1 MKFEKMSRK
10 QQEAFLMPILIKTLQ
25 NLGGE
30 AQKKDLLK
38 ELRESVTE
46 IPESVIDEIKPRKKS
61 EGTYRPFNFV
71 LNFSITNLEMAGF
84 LIRPQRGL
92 IVLTQK
98 GLSCNVEQIKH
109 NLAEEVYAIS
119 DLAWKARS
127 QTNHNKSDKNSQLEA
142 IDEEDEDH
150 LDNSEVWKEQLK
162 QRLVSMPPQKFEIFC
177 RALVKKMGVDIDE
190 SKGVSASRDGGLD
203 GYGYITSDEF
213 RTARVAIQAKRW
225 NDNSKVGTPEIDK
238 FAGAMSYSN
247 AEFGI
252 FITTANFSRDAIER
266 ARSGQRPITLINGD
280 KIIEL
285 VEKYQLYIQ
294 PVTTFQLE
302 SFYMEE
308 N

>member
-1 MKFEKMSRK
+1 MSRK

-38 ELRESVTE
+38 DLRESATE
-46 IPESVIDEIKPRKKS
+46 IPEAVIDEIKLRKKS

-84 LIRPQRGL
+84 LTRPQRGI

-98 GLSCNVEQIKH
+98 GLSCNAEQLKH
-109 NLAEEVYAIS
+109 NLEQEVYAIS

-127 QTNHNKSDKNSQLEA
+127 QANHNKVDKVSQFEA
-142 IDEEDEDH
+142 IDEDDEEH

-162 QRLVSMPPQKFEIFC
+162 QRLLSMPPQKFEIFC

-190 SKGVSASRDGGLD
+190 SKGVIATRDGGID
-203 GYGYITSDEF
+203 GFGYITSDDF
-213 RTARVAIQAKRW
+213 RTSRVAIQAKRW
-225 NDNSKVGTPEIDK
+225 NEKQKIGKPEINE
-238 FAGAMSYSN
+238 FVGALDDHK

-252 FITTANFSRDAIER
+252 FITTADFTRDAIER
-266 ARSGQRPITLINGD
+266 ARSGRRAITLINGD

-285 VEKYQLYIQ
+285 VEKYQLYIK

-302 SFYMEE
+302 SFYTE
-308 N
+308 

>member
-1 MKFEKMSRK
+1 MSRK

-30 AQKKDLLK
+30 VQKKDLLK
-38 ELRESVTE
+38 DLRESATE
-46 IPESVIDEIKPRKKS
+46 IPEAVIDEIKLRKKS

-84 LIRPQRGL
+84 LTRPQRGI

-98 GLSCNVEQIKH
+98 GLSCNAEQLKH
-109 NLAEEVYAIS
+109 NLEQEVYAIS

-127 QTNHNKSDKNSQLEA
+127 QANHNKVDKVSQFEA
-142 IDEEDEDH
+142 IDEDEEDDEEH

-162 QRLVSMPPQKFEIFC
+162 QRLLSMPPQKFEIFC

-190 SKGVSASRDGGLD
+190 SKGVIATRDGGID
-203 GYGYITSDEF
+203 GFGYITSDDF
-213 RTARVAIQAKRW
+213 RTSRVAIQAKRW
-225 NDNSKVGTPEIDK
+225 NEKQKIGKPEINE
-238 FAGAMSYSN
+238 FVGALDDHK

-252 FITTANFSRDAIER
+252 FITTADFTRDAIER
-266 ARSGQRPITLINGD
+266 ARSGRRAITLINGD

-285 VEKYQLYIQ
+285 VEKYQLYIK

-302 SFYMEE
+302 SFYTE
-308 N
+308 

>member
-1 MKFEKMSRK
+1 MKFEEMSRK
-10 QQEAFLMPILIKTLQ
+10 QQESFLMPILIKTLQ
-25 NLGGE
+25 NLGGSV
-30 AQKKDLLK
+30 QKKELIK
-38 ELRESVTE
+38 ELKESVTE
-46 IPESVIDEIKPRKKS
+46 IPEYVIDEVKPRKRRD
-61 EGTYRPFNFV
+61 GTYRPFYFV
-71 LNFSITNLEMAGF
+71 LNFSIANLEMAGF
-84 LIRPQRGL
+84 LTRPQRG
-92 IVLTQK
+92 IITLTQK
-98 GLSCNVEQIKH
+98 GLACNIEFLKNNI
-109 NLAEEVYAIS
+109 EEEIYAIS

-127 QTNHNKSDKNSQLEA
+127 KTNQIQL
-142 IDEEDEDH
+142 DTTNQNEDIEDDGES
-150 LDNSEVWKEQLK
+150 LDSSEQWKEQLK
-162 QRLVSMPPQKFEIFC
+162 QILFSMPPQKFEIFC
-177 RALVKKMGVDIDE
+177 RALVKKMGVEIDE

-225 NDNSKVGTPEIDK
+225 NDNSKIGTPEIDK

-252 FITTANFSRDAIER
+252 FITTADFTRDAIER

-285 VEKYQLYIQ
+285 VEKYQLYIK

-302 SFYMEE
+302 SFYTEE

>member
-1 MKFEKMSRK
+1 MKFEEMSRK
-10 QQEAFLMPILIKTLQ
+10 QQESFLMPILIKTLQ
-25 NLGGE
+25 NLGGSV
-30 AQKKDLLK
+30 QKKELIK
-38 ELRESVTE
+38 ELKESVTE
-46 IPESVIDEIKPRKKS
+46 IPEYVIDEIKPRKRRD
-61 EGTYRPFNFV
+61 GTYRPFYFV
-71 LNFSITNLEMAGF
+71 LNFSIANLEMAGF
-84 LIRPQRGL
+84 LTRPQRGT
-92 IVLTQK
+92 ITLTQK
-98 GLSCNVEQIKH
+98 GLACNIEFLKNNI
-109 NLAEEVYAIS
+109 EEEIYAIS

-127 QTNHNKSDKNSQLEA
+127 KTNQIQL
-142 IDEEDEDH
+142 DTTNQNEDIEDDGES
-150 LDNSEVWKEQLK
+150 LDSSEQWKEQLK
-162 QRLVSMPPQKFEIFC
+162 QILFSMPPQKFEIFC
-177 RALVKKMGVDIDE
+177 RALVKKMGVEIDE

-225 NDNSKVGTPEIDK
+225 NDNSKIGTPEIDK

-252 FITTANFSRDAIER
+252 FITTADFTRDAIDR

-285 VEKYQLYIQ
+285 VEKYQLYIK

-302 SFYMEE
+302 SFYTEE

>member
-1 MKFEKMSRK
+1 MSRK

-38 ELRESVTE
+38 DLRESATE
-46 IPESVIDEIKPRKKS
+46 IPEAVIDEIKLRKKS
-61 EGTYRPFNFV
+61 EGTYHPFNFV

-84 LIRPQRGL
+84 LTRPQRGI

-98 GLSCNVEQIKH
+98 GLSCNAEQLKH
-109 NLAEEVYAIS
+109 NLEQEVYAIS

-127 QTNHNKSDKNSQLEA
+127 QANHNKVDKVSQFEA
-142 IDEEDEDH
+142 IDEDDEEH

-162 QRLVSMPPQKFEIFC
+162 QRLLSMPPQKFEIFC

-190 SKGVSASRDGGLD
+190 SKGVIATRDGGID
-203 GYGYITSDEF
+203 GFGYITSDDF
-213 RTARVAIQAKRW
+213 RTSRVAIQAKRW
-225 NDNSKVGTPEIDK
+225 NEKQKIGKPEINE
-238 FAGAMSYSN
+238 FVGALDDHK

-252 FITTANFSRDAIER
+252 FITTADFTRDAIER
-266 ARSGQRPITLINGD
+266 ARSGRRAITLINGD

-285 VEKYQLYIQ
+285 VEKYQLYIK

-302 SFYMEE
+302 SFYTE
-308 N
+308 